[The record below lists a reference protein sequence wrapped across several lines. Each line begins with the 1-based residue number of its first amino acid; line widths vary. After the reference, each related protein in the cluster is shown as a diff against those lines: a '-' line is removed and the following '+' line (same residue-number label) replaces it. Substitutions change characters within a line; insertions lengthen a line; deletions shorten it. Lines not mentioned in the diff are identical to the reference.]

1 MLDCI
6 CDASYLSRFNRIT
19 VEQFGVCCALTLAI
33 IFSKNFGF
41 YISMV

>member
-19 VEQFGVCCALTLAI
+19 VEQFSIVCAYLGGH
-33 IFSKNFGF
+33 IFEKFCY